1 MRLRDQPPGSR
12 GCFTPSGCR
21 GFPRWAGGE
30 DRVSAARSRSVHGEQ
45 ISDVNGPSINRYIR
59 VKPRPGRGE
68 GSAGRQS
75 WSAKP
80 SAMHRGLSSL
90 RKKPMPPPKI
100 RPPNMTMTPT
110 RRIRTNFTTMLPLKN
125 RPPAGPFDKLRAAD
139 DRRPRGHPRTAPA
152 PCRTKPAAGMSR
164 VDPGQDQLP
173 GPTRLRVSI
182 IGGVSR
188 QGTDAP
194 ECFRSAASGMRR
206 TIAPLPV
213 DHHTASRSRQQ
224 ESQPPSRMPALC
236 DLL

>member
-1 MRLRDQPPGSR
+1 MRLRGQPPGSR

-30 DRVSAARSRSVHGEQ
+30 DHVSAARSRSVHGEQ

-139 DRRPRGHPRTAPA
+139 DRRPRGHE
-152 PCRTKPAAGMSR
+152 AGRWHVSGR
-164 VDPGQDQLP
+164 SGA
-173 GPTRLRVSI
+173 GPTAR
-182 IGGVSR
+182 
-188 QGTDAP
+188 TDPPAR
-194 ECFRSAASGMRR
+194 EHHWWSLTSGN
-206 TIAPLPV
+206 
-213 DHHTASRSRQQ
+213 
-224 ESQPPSRMPALC
+224 
-236 DLL
+236 